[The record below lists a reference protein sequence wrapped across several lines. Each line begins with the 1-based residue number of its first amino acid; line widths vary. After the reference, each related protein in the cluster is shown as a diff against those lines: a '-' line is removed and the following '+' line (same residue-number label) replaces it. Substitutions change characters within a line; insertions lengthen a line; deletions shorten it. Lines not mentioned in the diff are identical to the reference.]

1 MSRQEAN
8 AAFARTSFL
17 DGGNAPFIE
26 DLYGRYEADPK
37 TVDAEWSE
45 FFDSLRDNREE
56 VARFARGPSWR
67 NRHWPQLPHDELT
80 AALDADW
87 REFERGLGD
96 KLKAKAQA
104 AGAELSAAEV
114 QQAARDSV
122 RALMLIRAYRARGH
136 F

>member
-17 DGGNAPFIE
+17 YGGNAPFIE

-37 TVDAEWSE
+37 MVDAEWRE
-45 FFDSLRDNREE
+45 FFDSLRDGREE

-67 NRHWPQLPHDELT
+67 NRDWPQLPRDELT

-87 REFERGLGD
+87 REVERALGD

-104 AGAELSAAEV
+104 GAPN
-114 QQAARDSV
+114 
-122 RALMLIRAYRARGH
+122 
-136 F
+136 